1 LGLVVLVLLAVAMLQ
16 VQAMRV
22 TITLALVAMRVA
34 VTPAAMRLNT
44 GQSKIKSTK
53 VMSVMRKVLIA
64 LLVSMVFIWLGAFS
78 VWGSTQVPPAIA
90 QGQNSEEL
98 DFDWLQEN
106 VEAELS
112 CDEFPQCLHIEVLA
126 SSGCLA
132 NLAVDL
138 RVETSSG
145 QWLADEYMVVPSPRF
160 AGGFVIEVG
169 TNRINDDNRLAIYSV
184 RCSANLNT
192 GMSFV

>member
-1 LGLVVLVLLAVAMLQ
+1 MTCKNLRNLEFLFRFRG
-16 VQAMRV
+16 
-22 TITLALVAMRVA
+22 
-34 VTPAAMRLNT
+34 
-44 GQSKIKSTK
+44 SKNI
-53 VMSVMRKVLIA
+53 LIA
-64 LLVSMVFIWLGAFS
+64 LLSFIVFIWLGAFC
-78 VWGSTQVPPAIA
+78 VGGGSEVPSAVA
-90 QGQNSEEL
+90 QRQNSGEL
-98 DFDWLQEN
+98 DFDWVQEN
-106 VEAELS
+106 VESELA
-112 CDEFPQCLHIEVLA
+112 CDKFPQCLHIEVLA

-169 TNRINDDNRLAIYSV
+169 TNRIGDDNRLAICSV

>member
-1 LGLVVLVLLAVAMLQ
+1 ML
-16 VQAMRV
+16 
-22 TITLALVAMRVA
+22 
-34 VTPAAMRLNT
+34 
-44 GQSKIKSTK
+44 
-53 VMSVMRKVLIA
+53 
-64 LLVSMVFIWLGAFS
+64 FFWLGAFS
-78 VWGSTQVPPAIA
+78 FGGSTEVPPAVA
-90 QGQNSEEL
+90 QGQTSEEL
-98 DFDWLQEN
+98 DFDWVQAN
-106 VEAELS
+106 VESELA
-112 CDEFPQCLHIEVLA
+112 CDKFPQCLHIEVLA

-160 AGGFVIEVG
+160 AGGSVIEVG
-169 TNRINDDNRLAIYSV
+169 TNRIGDDNRLAIYSV

>member
-1 LGLVVLVLLAVAMLQ
+1 M
-16 VQAMRV
+16 QAD
-22 TITLALVAMRVA
+22 
-34 VTPAAMRLNT
+34 MRLTTRLSKNT
-44 GQSKIKSTK
+44 LTK
-53 VMSVMRKVLIA
+53 VTRVKPKVLIA
-64 LLVSMVFIWLGAFS
+64 LLASVLFIWLGAFS
-78 VWGSTQVPPAIA
+78 VLGSTQVPPALA

-98 DFDWLQEN
+98 DFDWVQDK
-106 VEAELS
+106 VESELT
-112 CDEFPQCLHIEVLA
+112 CDKFQQCLHVEVLA
-126 SSGCLA
+126 SSGCRA

-145 QWLADEYMVVPSPRF
+145 QWLADEYIVVPSPRL

-169 TNRINDDNRLAIYSV
+169 TNRIGDDNRLAIYSV